1 MSGGREGNRPRHLV
15 LIGMMGA
22 GKSTVGQRCAK
33 RLGRPFVDTDERI
46 AADAGASVAEVF
58 ARDGEPA
65 FRELERRAVADACA
79 SVEPTVIAA
88 GGGAVLD
95 AENRRRMRE
104 TGLVVWLQAPVA
116 QLAARV
122 GDGRGRPLLQQ
133 SSPDESSPKGAAG
146 TLARLERQRRPAYEA
161 AAHATVDTAGLGVAS
176 VVDAV
181 LAALTATEEWV
192 S

>member
-1 MSGGREGNRPRHLV
+1 MKQQRHLV

-46 AADAGASVAEVF
+46 AAAAGASVAEVF

-79 SVEPTVIAA
+79 SPEPTVIAA

-95 AENRRRMRE
+95 ADNRRRMRE

-122 GDGRGRPLLQQ
+122 GDGRGRPLLEQP
-133 SSPDESSPKGAAG
+133 SPSGAVG
-146 TLARLERQRRPAYEA
+146 TLGRLEQQRRPAYEA

-181 LAALTATEEWV
+181 LAALTAIEERV